1 MKKTIY
7 AIAFLLA
14 SVITINAQD
23 FKIPEPSSKQS
34 IIQDFGLGKITLT
47 YSRPNVKG
55 RKIFGEVEPYQLVW
69 RTGAN
74 YATTLQLSDD
84 ATIEGNKVPA
94 GTYALFSIPGKDEWT
109 IILNKTAVQWGA
121 YSYKEADDFLRFKVK
136 PAKMSGLTETL
147 TMGFDEMN
155 IDKGVLHIR
164 WEHTD
169 LPIRFE
175 TDVDKQVMAGI
186 DAAMKGEKK
195 PYYRAAIYYYNHDKD
210 MNQAFE
216 WIDTQ
221 DKAQPNSYNVKYWK
235 ARVQLK
241 KGDKAGAIA
250 TAKEGYALAE
260 KEKSAEY
267 MRLNNEVIL
276 EANKG

>member
-7 AIAFLLA
+7 SIALLLVSA
-14 SVITINAQD
+14 ITINAQD

-74 YATTLQLSDD
+74 YATTLQLSDEV
-84 ATIEGNKVPA
+84 TIEGNKVPA

-155 IDKGVLHIR
+155 INTGVLHIR

-169 LPIRFE
+169 IPIRFE

-216 WIDTQ
+216 WIDAQ

-241 KGDKAGAIA
+241 KGDKKGALA
-250 TAKEGYALAE
+250 TAKEG
-260 KEKSAEY
+260 
-267 MRLNNEVIL
+267 
-276 EANKG
+276 